1 MRDRE
6 LELDKVCVK
15 ERERKRERERE
26 REREAIRN
34 LYNEALLPFFPIT
47 SSLPFHQRQDSVSL
61 GNKTE

>member
-15 ERERKRERERE
+15 ERERKRE